1 MHNHSP
7 RKGGPF
13 IKVNCAALPEHLIE
27 SELFGH
33 VKGSFTGATRDRV
46 GRFEAAGGGTIFLDE
61 IGDVSPS
68 FQAKLL
74 RVLQELEIERVG
86 DHKPI
91 KVDVR
96 IVAATD
102 KDLLAEAKK
111 GNFRED
117 LYYRLAGAVLNLPPL
132 RERRDDIPLLVGHFL
147 KTLSEKHKRS
157 VDGVTPELMNA
168 LVNYDWPG
176 NIRELYNIVENGV
189 AMCKKKT
196 LTLECVSPGCFE
208 QLKAPSTGTTL
219 KTEAPSPAGASE
231 KDRIIAA
238 LEANKFKVG
247 TAAKTLGMSRTTL
260 WRKMK
265 ALGIE

>member
-1 MHNHSP
+1 
-7 RKGGPF
+7 
-13 IKVNCAALPEHLIE
+13 V
-27 SELFGH
+27 
-33 VKGSFTGATRDRV
+33 
-46 GRFEAAGGGTIFLDE
+46 
-61 IGDVSPS
+61 
-68 FQAKLL
+68 
-74 RVLQELEIERVG
+74 

-96 IVAATD
+96 IVAATN

-147 KTLSEKHKRS
+147 KTLSEKHKRNI
-157 VDGVTPELMNA
+157 DGVTPELMNA

-208 QLKAPSTGTTL
+208 QLKAAQPKTTAKTDALLPSGGSD
-219 KTEAPSPAGASE
+219 KE
-231 KDRIIAA
+231 RIVTA
-238 LEANKFKVG
+238 LEASKFKVG
-247 TAAKTLGMSRTTL
+247 TAAKALNMSRTTL